1 MEPISP
7 AALRFVTGGYGLF
20 EKPPAIKTMIAR
32 GIPAWKAEQL
42 YKKYRDRF
50 SE

>member
-1 MEPISP
+1 MKPIP
-7 AALRFVTGGYGLF
+7 LAALRLVTGGLGLF
-20 EKPPAIKTMIAR
+20 EKPAPVKTMMAR

-50 SE
+50 Q

>member
-1 MEPISP
+1 MEHISSFE
-7 AALRFVTGGYGLF
+7 LRFVTGGVGLF
-20 EKPPAIKTMIAR
+20 EKPPAVKTMIAR

-50 SE
+50 SP

>member
-1 MEPISP
+1 MKDIPF
-7 AALRFVTGGYGLF
+7 AALRFVTGGLGLF

-32 GIPAWKAEQL
+32 GIPSWKAEQL

-50 SE
+50 R

>member
-1 MEPISP
+1 MENIPL

-20 EKPPAIKTMIAR
+20 EKPPAITTMISR

-50 SE
+50 SQ

>member
-1 MEPISP
+1 MTDIPF

-20 EKPPAIKTMIAR
+20 EKPAPVKTMMAR

-50 SE
+50 R